1 MVTAGGISIHAI
13 DVSRGIPARG
23 LEMALY
29 RIERGSRVLVCRGT
43 SSASGTLDHRVARGE
58 DVIVGLYE
66 VEFAIGAY
74 FRAEGIAV
82 PDPAFL
88 EDVTFRFGV
97 AAPDQHYHLPLKFT
111 PWGYSLFRGGA

>member
-1 MVTAGGISIHAI
+1 MVMGGGISIHAI

-23 LEMALY
+23 LEMTLY
-29 RIERGSRVLVCRGT
+29 RLERGSRVPVARGT
-43 SSASGTLDHRVARGE
+43 SSAGGTLDHPVVRGE

-88 EDVTFRFGV
+88 EDATFRFGV
-97 AAPDQHYHLPLKFT
+97 AAPEQHYHLPLKFT

>member
-1 MVTAGGISIHAI
+1 MVIRGGISIHAI

-29 RIERGSRVLVCRGT
+29 RLEGGSRVPVARGT
-43 SSASGTLDHRVARGE
+43 STASGTLDHPVAQGE
-58 DVIVGLYE
+58 DVVVGLYE
-66 VEFAIGAY
+66 AEFAIGAY

-82 PDPAFL
+82 PAPAFL
-88 EDVTFRFGV
+88 EDATFRFGV
-97 AAPDQHYHLPLKFT
+97 ADPDQHYHLPLKFT